1 MTGHSSLP
9 MVTTGFP
16 NVDVTEL
23 RLLDQGDGTIWFEG
37 KNWEPTENFLCS
49 ISEFSMGRFHVESD
63 IAWMGW
69 AGRPWITRSSVS
81 LLSTRHDLWSP
92 LDQAW
97 AFYNT
102 FLVNKGGIPADT
114 RHVFME
120 PVLTSFR
127 AAIEAESVL
136 RPILDWVDRHD
147 WSAIMHGA
155 TTFDMAA
162 GAVLAG
168 HATVEWEDQNT
179 PVIRL
184 REALAS

>member
-1 MTGHSSLP
+1 MIGNSSLP
-9 MVTTGFP
+9 MRTMGFRK
-16 NVDVTEL
+16 VDVTEL

-37 KNWEPTENFLCS
+37 KDWEPTGNFLCS
-49 ISEFSMGRFHVESD
+49 ISECSME
-63 IAWMGW
+63 W
-69 AGRPWITRSSVS
+69 AARPWITRSSVS

-97 AFYNT
+97 AFYST

-114 RHVFME
+114 QHVFME
-120 PVLTSFR
+120 PILASFR
-127 AAIEAESVL
+127 ASIEAESVL

-147 WSAIMHGA
+147 WPAIMHGA

-168 HATVEWEDQNT
+168 HATVEWEDERD